1 MGAAARDPRQ
11 THFIGIVSTQSLK
24 KQRRNLKVQS
34 LLGLTLAPSP
44 SLEVRRL
51 PVPGGPRAR
60 GGGGPG

>member
-51 PVPGGPRAR
+51 PRGPRAR